1 MSDGL
6 FMGGTRL
13 YQQDQAQLAQMAA
26 NTALLQEKTR
36 SEIADRELNPL
47 KAELLRSQT
56 THQTT
61 LADLNRAQASEIAAK
76 GTREERVA
84 AAIAQFLG
92 GGRKASEPVLYD
104 DEGNLMP
111 QPAKPEGRGIDDLA
125 AVGQAVM
132 KAGDLKKGEDL
143 VKLAAELKH
152 KDAQTRAGLAAER
165 VRNANTQVKKIDFT
179 QRVLSGVANSED
191 HARALMI
198 LRASELTKDE
208 PIPAWLQTYDQKK
221 IDQFLAGSKVMRE
234 QAEQDRKEADD
245 ESKDTAR
252 KAATRIRGY
261 LADLAKKRT
270 DAYVERTK
278 NLEKSGGAEK
288 AVPMPGSAEIRLLKQ
303 ELADEGIEFDVGKGD
318 DAAVAELA
326 EQVKILTTKSRIS
339 RKEAIAKV
347 INEEVARGSLVRGE
361 KPATVW
367 GVNVPTTGSK
377 SKYNQKEGTVAV
389 PMALPRTANG
399 SVDRSKLIIG
409 NYYRGDDGTI
419 EQWTRNGGKPVSV
432 ATPKGGK

>member
-1 MSDGL
+1 MSDEL

-61 LADLNRAQASEIAAK
+61 LADLNRAQAGEIAAK
-76 GTREERVA
+76 VTREERVA
-84 AAIAQFLG
+84 AAIAQSLG

-111 QPAKPEGRGIDDLA
+111 QPAKPEGQGMDDLA

-132 KAGDLKKGEDL
+132 KAGDLKKGEEL

-152 KDAQTRAGLAAER
+152 KDAQTRASLAAER
-165 VRNANTQVKKIDFT
+165 VRTANTQVKKIDFM
-179 QRVLSGVANSED
+179 QRVLSGVSDPET
-191 HARALMI
+191 HARALML
-198 LRASELTKDE
+198 LRGNALTSDE
-208 PIPAWLQTYDQKK
+208 PIPEWLRTYDQKR
-221 IDQFLAGSKVMRE
+221 IDQFLAGSKVMKE

-252 KAATRIRGY
+252 RAATRIRGY

-288 AVPMPGSAEIRLLKQ
+288 AVPMPGSTEIRMLKQ
-303 ELADEGIEFDVGKGD
+303 ELADEGIEFDVGEGD
-318 DAAVAELA
+318 DAAIAELA
-326 EQVKILTTKSRIS
+326 EQVKILTTQSRIS

-347 INEEVARGSLVRGE
+347 INEEVARGSLVRG
-361 KPATVW
+361 KK
-367 GVNVPTTGSK
+367 PTTILGVKIPGTSSK
-377 SKYNQKEGTVAV
+377 STYSQKEGTVAV
-389 PMALPRTANG
+389 PMALPA
-399 SVDRSKLIIG
+399 DAKDLIVG
-409 NYYRGDDGTI
+409 NYYRGPDGRI
-419 EQWTRNGGKPVSV
+419 EKWLGDGKSEPVSR
-432 ATPKGGK
+432 PLSKGKK